1 MEIFHYVIKPNLID
15 QTAKL
20 RYLCAYVLNVA
31 VKNTMARKK
40 IENLSFEESLSELET
55 IVQNL
60 EHGELS
66 LDDSMTL
73 FERGL
78 NLSQISQ
85 SKLQDAEQKIQ
96 ILLDKNNSEQKLT
109 PFELTQDND

>member
-1 MEIFHYVIKPNLID
+1 
-15 QTAKL
+15 
-20 RYLCAYVLNVA
+20 
-31 VKNTMARKK
+31 MARKK

-66 LDDSMTL
+66 LEDSMTL

-78 NLSQISQ
+78 SLSQISQ
-85 SKLQDAEQKIQ
+85 NKLQDAEQKIQ
-96 ILLDKNNSEQKLT
+96 ILLDKNSNVQELST
-109 PFELTQDND
+109 FELTQGDTE